1 MVRLFPKGVACAH
14 PCNCCGQRNKC
25 NTHQTKLYEDQVR
38 KGRKGCNMEGFDHT
52 GKGQFLSGD
61 YVPQHIEPQRPQKKN
76 TSMMSERVAAF
87 RAQNPRFLFRKP
99 DTALVRDILV
109 RKAERERYVEP
120 ASLGGFLL
128 SQDCIAPNCGGIV
141 GPKGMQEANQCTYLH
156 DADSITDKVG
166 QNPMVY
172 GQMPC
177 GKGFYDED
185 VCCDGG
191 FERIRRSRAED
202 PRYFYVGETEL
213 REGVFAGRDLES
225 VAAEYVPL
233 ERDIQFPDYAD
244 EEKNTPQT
252 TYPTSSKSRRSMGSR
267 RSQAT
272 KTSRANSTKSFGN
285 ESVHGVGVN
294 ASTLTT
300 WCEQVRAGYH
310 LDAVPEDDY
319 AENGVNGGEY
329 DEYAEDD
336 EGGVEEAIP
345 VEHTGYTDDEEEEDE
360 D

>member
-1 MVRLFPKGVACAH
+1 MGGHVMGSQVRG
-14 PCNCCGQRNKC
+14 GRQQC
-25 NTHQTKLYEDQVR
+25 NT
-38 KGRKGCNMEGFDHT
+38 EGFDHT

-61 YVPQHIEPQRPQKKN
+61 YIPQHIEPQRPQKKN

-87 RAQNPRFLFRKP
+87 RAQNPRFQFRKP
-99 DTALVRDILV
+99 DTAIVRDILV

-128 SQDCIAPNCGGIV
+128 NQDCIAPNCGGIA
-141 GPKGMQEANQCTYLH
+141 GPKGMKGPNGCTYQH
-156 DADSITDKVG
+156 DADGITDKVG

-177 GKGFYDED
+177 GKGSYDED
-185 VCCDGG
+185 GCGDAG

-233 ERDIQFPDYAD
+233 ERDIQFPEYAD
-244 EEKNTPQT
+244 EDEQRPQT
-252 TYPTSSKSRRSMGSR
+252 MRRTGPVSSKSRRSMGSR
-267 RSQAT
+267 RSGAT
-272 KTSRANSTKSFGN
+272 KTSRALSRANSVKSFGN

-294 ASTLTT
+294 ASTLTR
-300 WCEQVRAGYH
+300 WCEQTRAGYN
-310 LDAVPEDDY
+310 LDAVLEEYD
-319 AENGVNGGEY
+319 AENGGGADGEY

-336 EGGVEEAIP
+336 EAVVEAEAIP
-345 VEHTGYTDDEEEEDE
+345 EEHTGYTDDEEEEDDE
-360 D
+360 